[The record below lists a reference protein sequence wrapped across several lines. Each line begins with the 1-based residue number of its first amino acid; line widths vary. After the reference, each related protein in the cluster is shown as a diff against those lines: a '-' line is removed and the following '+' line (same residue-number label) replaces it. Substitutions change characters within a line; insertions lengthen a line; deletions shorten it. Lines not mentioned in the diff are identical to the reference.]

1 MKLFLKNHTYKYAL
15 EQILLMM
22 FPSQRPE
29 YPEIPVSGDRCESTL
44 SESNLYATAS
54 CRLFLDGSVFSAQ
67 ARVLRAELTDDLKR
81 DRLLQKIIKQ
91 SFYRASLKSGCI
103 KPVWGSLTGIRPGK
117 LFSGLLESG
126 MSPRSAV
133 SKFCRTYDVSPERAN
148 LCLATA
154 KAGLHQKNLLH
165 SGDICLYIGIPFCP
179 TRCAY
184 CSFVSQSV
192 ERSMGLIPPFLDA
205 LFAEIEATAKTV
217 NRLSMRPISLYFGG
231 GTPTTLT
238 AKQLDLLCQKLE
250 SCFDLSSVR
259 EFTVE
264 AGRPDTITM
273 EKLDIL
279 NSHGTTRI
287 SVNPQ
292 SMENHVLD
300 AIGRGHTSE
309 DIVSAL
315 EIVRASGTMD
325 VNMDLIAGLP
335 SDTPAGFS
343 RTLDAVL
350 ALKPEN
356 ITVHT
361 LSLKKGTRITLG
373 ESHSSIPSAA
383 DVGIMLDEAQERLS
397 SSGYLPYYLYRQK
410 FMSGG
415 FENIG
420 WCMPGHDN
428 EYNICIMEELCGI
441 ISMGGGASTKLV
453 SPGGRIERVFA
464 PKYPKEYIENIDKTI
479 AEKSKIE
486 VFYSAI

>member
-1 MKLFLKNHTYKYAL
+1 
-15 EQILLMM
+15 MM
-22 FPSQRPE
+22 FPSERPE
-29 YPEIPVSGDRCESTL
+29 YPEAAISGDRCESIL
-44 SESNLYATAS
+44 SEGNLYTTAI
-54 CRLFLDGSVFSAQ
+54 CRLFLNGSVFSAQ
-67 ARVLRAELTDDLKR
+67 ARVRRAELSGDLKR
-81 DRLLQKIIKQ
+81 DRLLQKIIKL
-91 SFYRASLKSGCI
+91 SFYRASLKSGCA

-117 LFSGLLESG
+117 LFSGFLESG
-126 MSPRSAV
+126 LSPRSAV
-133 SKFCRTYDVSPERAN
+133 SKFCRNYDVSKERAE

-154 KAGLHQKNLLH
+154 TAGLRQKNLLL

-192 ERSMGLIPPFLDA
+192 EKSMGLIPPFLDA
-205 LFAEIEATAKTV
+205 LFSEIEATAEIVRK
-217 NRLSMRPISLYFGG
+217 LSLRPISVYFGG

-238 AKQLDLLCQKLE
+238 ANQLDSLCRKLE
-250 SCFDLSSVR
+250 NSFDLSSVR

-273 EKLDIL
+273 EKLGIL
-279 NSHGTTRI
+279 NSHKVTRI

-292 SMENHVLD
+292 SMENHVLK
-300 AIGRGHTSE
+300 AIGRNHSSE
-309 DIVSAL
+309 DIIRAL
-315 EIVRASGTMD
+315 EIVRASGTMA

-335 SDTPAGFS
+335 SDSPAGFS

-361 LSLKKGTRITLG
+361 LALKKGTRITLG
-373 ESHSSIPSAA
+373 ESDSPMPSAE

-415 FENIG
+415 FENVG
-420 WCMPGHDN
+420 WCMPEHEN
-428 EYNICIMEELCGI
+428 EYNICIMEELCSI
-441 ISMGGGASTKLV
+441 VSMGGGASTKLI
-453 SPGGRIERVFA
+453 SSSGRIERVFA
-464 PKYPKEYIENIDKTI
+464 PKFPKEYIENIDKTI
-479 AEKSKIE
+479 TAKSKIE

>member
-22 FPSQRPE
+22 FPSERPE
-29 YPEIPVSGDRCESTL
+29 YPERPVEGDRCESSL
-44 SESNLYATAS
+44 SEGNLYVTAT
-54 CRLFLDGSVFSAQ
+54 CRLILDGSAYSAQ
-67 ARVLRAELTDDLKR
+67 ARVLRAELTDDLTR
-81 DRLLQKIIKQ
+81 DRLLQKIIKL
-91 SFYRASLKSGCI
+91 SFYKSSLKSGCK

-126 MSPRSAV
+126 ISPRSAV
-133 SKFCRTYDVSPERAN
+133 SKFCRTYDVSKERAE

-154 KAGLHQKNLLH
+154 TAGLRQKNLLL

-192 ERSMGLIPPFLDA
+192 EKSMGLIPPFLDA
-205 LFAEIEATAKTV
+205 LFSEIEATAEAV
-217 NRLSMRPISLYFGG
+217 NKLSMRPISVYFGG
-231 GTPTTLT
+231 GTPTTLS
-238 AKQLDLLCQKLE
+238 AEQLDALCRKLK
-250 SCFDLSSVR
+250 SSFNLASVR

-273 EKLDIL
+273 EKLATL
-279 NSHGTTRI
+279 RAHGVTRI

-292 SMENHVLD
+292 SMENHVLK
-300 AIGRGHTSE
+300 AIGRGHSAE
-309 DIVSAL
+309 DIISAL
-315 EIVRASGTMD
+315 DMVRSAGTMA

-373 ESHSSIPSAA
+373 ESDSPMPSAD
-383 DVGIMLDEAQERLS
+383 DVGIMLDEAQDRLS
-397 SSGYLPYYLYRQK
+397 ASEYLPYYLYRQK

-415 FENIG
+415 FENVG
-420 WCMPGHDN
+420 WCMPGHEN
-428 EYNICIMEELCGI
+428 EYNICIMEELCSI

-453 SPGGRIERVFA
+453 SEVGRIERIFA
-464 PKYPKEYIENIDKTI
+464 PKYPKEYIENIDQTI
-479 AEKSKIE
+479 AAKSKIE
-486 VFYSAI
+486 VFNSAI